1 MRCAAIVVAGGSGRR
16 FGGLKQFAEL
26 RGLSVAAR
34 SIAACRAVADHV
46 VLVTPE
52 GMELDA
58 HGADQVVTGGES
70 RSDSV
75 RAGLACLDQSVEVV
89 VIHDAARPLAL
100 EELFHAVVDEITR
113 EGTDGAIVGLEV
125 TDTIKQVSGVGGR
138 RPVVAT
144 PERDSLV
151 TVQTPQAFRASALRR
166 AHAAERDATDD
177 AALLEMIGSAVV
189 VVPGDLTNIKLT
201 TPEDLDQA
209 IRILEARE

>member
-1 MRCAAIVVAGGSGRR
+1 
-16 FGGLKQFAEL
+16 
-26 RGLSVAAR
+26 
-34 SIAACRAVADHV
+34 
-46 VLVTPE
+46 
-52 GMELDA
+52 
-58 HGADQVVTGGES
+58 
-70 RSDSV
+70 
-75 RAGLACLDQSVEVV
+75 
-89 VIHDAARPLAL
+89 
-100 EELFHAVVDEITR
+100 VVDEITR